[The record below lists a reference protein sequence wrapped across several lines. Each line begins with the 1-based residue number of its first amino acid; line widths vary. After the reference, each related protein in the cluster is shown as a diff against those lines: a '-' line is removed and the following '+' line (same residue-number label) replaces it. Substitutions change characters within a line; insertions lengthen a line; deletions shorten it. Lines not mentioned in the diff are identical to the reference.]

1 MSVIFLGGALT
12 LAFFGGFM
20 LLATQYA
27 MTEPLEEDETPTDRS
42 VTAVLM
48 SCIASF
54 VLLAAFH
61 YIKLAYGL

>member
-1 MSVIFLGGALT
+1 LSVIFLGGALA
-12 LAFFGGFM
+12 LAYFGGFM

-27 MTEPLEEDETPTDRS
+27 MTEPLEADESATERS
-42 VTAVLM
+42 ATAVIM

-54 VLLAAFH
+54 VLVAAFH